1 MASDRQFS
9 WRRSL
14 AWAVSLALHLGLLVA
29 MTLPREAAP
38 PNVVADVARPEGM
51 VPVDLQRPVART
63 PALPR
68 PAPPSGE
75 TSRHTNPP
83 PRNNARQAA
92 AVTRPMDRESP
103 VADDARSPGSTP
115 EAMASA
121 RVAEVPVARTIAY
134 LDDEARALLPHEN
147 LYSATP
153 PPREGDYYTPG
164 DGSEDDVF
172 YRPRALDPNPSRFA
186 HAWRPRGSLID
197 DWLGRL
203 VEKASGKVSIPLNAK
218 FSLVCG
224 TVAGI
229 SGGCMIVRNGGT
241 GVIVE
246 RPPPAPWDR
255 SNRVQCRELRQALED
270 AEEAVQVAYYLDR
283 LSALCA
289 PGTEGGVTAPDD
301 EAGNDEA
308 RREAGLPEERI
319 APGTARSD
327 DQRDL

>member
-14 AWAVSLALHLGLLVA
+14 AWGLSLALHLGLLVA
-29 MTLPREAAP
+29 MTLPSEPVVLEA
-38 PNVVADVARPEGM
+38 VADVGPVPAW
-51 VPVDLQRPVART
+51 VPVDLLDPAAERSV
-63 PALPR
+63 PALADQPR
-68 PAPPSGE
+68 TAAAPSDASPNVAAPRDAPPLVDRAPLIEPVEAASPE
-75 TSRHTNPP
+75 TT
-83 PRNNARQAA
+83 AA
-92 AVTRPMDRESP
+92 A
-103 VADDARSPGSTP
+103 ALA
-115 EAMASA
+115 AA
-121 RVAEVPVARTIAY
+121 PVARTILY
-134 LDDEARALLPHEN
+134 LDDEARALLPKEN

-164 DGSEDDVF
+164 NGTEDDVF

-197 DWLGRL
+197 EWLGRL
-203 VEKASGKVSIPLNAK
+203 VEKATGKVSIPLNPK

-224 TVAGI
+224 TVAGVA
-229 SGGCMIVRNGGT
+229 GGCMIVRNGGT

-270 AEEAVQVAYYLDR
+270 SEEAVQVAYFLDR
-283 LSALCA
+283 LSALCS
-289 PGTEGGVTAPDD
+289 PGADPAGSSPDD
-301 EAGNDEA
+301 AAANDEA
-308 RREAGLPEERI
+308 RREAGLPVEQS
-319 APGTARSD
+319 APDTAPSD